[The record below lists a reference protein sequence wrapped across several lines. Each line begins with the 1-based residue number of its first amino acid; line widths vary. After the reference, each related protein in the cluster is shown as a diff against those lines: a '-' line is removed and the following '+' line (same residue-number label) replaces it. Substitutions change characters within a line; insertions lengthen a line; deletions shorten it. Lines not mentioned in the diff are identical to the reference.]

1 MGTTTPAA
9 EDRSGD
15 RTSTPLIIEVAVN
28 GGTQRREHP
37 RVPITPEEIVAD
49 GRACAAEGASVIHV
63 HGRKPD
69 GAWAFDNA
77 EAHREAFRALRG
89 DGLVVY
95 PSMMFSRDDPEAR
108 FRHVDELAS
117 EGLLDWAPVDTGTT
131 YLVPCPDGRLAARG
145 FTYENPV
152 ADNRHALSLC
162 LKHRLAPSVAAYE
175 PHFIRQL
182 LLLLPEY
189 PGIRPAVV
197 RFMFGGDRLPFGF
210 PADPVYVDAY
220 VHLLGDS
227 GLPWMVTCYG
237 GDVLPIA
244 EHAIRRGGHV
254 RVGLEDDASDPAR
267 GNVERVREI
276 AALARRLGRPIATA
290 ADARRLTGG

>member
-1 MGTTTPAA
+1 MGAMTPAYGA
-9 EDRSGD
+9 MDE
-15 RTSTPLIIEVAVN
+15 PLILEVAVN

-37 RVPITPEEIVAD
+37 RVPLSPEEIVAD
-49 GRACAAEGASVIHV
+49 ARACAAEGASVIHV

-69 GAWAFDNA
+69 GAWAFDEA
-77 EAHREAFRALRG
+77 DAHREAFRAPRG
-89 DGLVVY
+89 NGLVVY
-95 PSMMFSRDDPEAR
+95 PSMMFTRDDPAAR
-108 FRHVDELAS
+108 FRHVDQLAS

-131 YLVPCPDGRLAARG
+131 VLIPCREARLGTRG
-145 FTYENPV
+145 FVYDNPV
-152 ADNRHALSLC
+152 ADSRHALSLC
-162 LKHRLAPSVAAYE
+162 VKHRLAPSVAAYE

-189 PGIRPAVV
+189 PSIRPAVV

-210 PADPVYVDAY
+210 PADPVFVDTY

-227 GLPWMVTCYG
+227 GLPWMATCYG

-244 EHAIRRGGHV
+244 EHVIRRGGHL

-267 GNVERVREI
+267 GNVERVREV
-276 AALARRLGRPIATA
+276 AAVARRLGRRLATP
-290 ADARRLTGG
+290 DEARRLTGG

>member
-1 MGTTTPAA
+1 MGA
-9 EDRSGD
+9 
-15 RTSTPLIIEVAVN
+15 STGAGNESMDEPLILEVAVN

-49 GRACAAEGASVIHV
+49 ARACAAEGASVIHV

-69 GAWAFDNA
+69 GAWAFDDA
-77 EAHREAFRALRG
+77 DAHRDAFRTLRA
-89 DGLVVY
+89 DGLLVY
-95 PSMMFSRDDPEAR
+95 PSMMFTRDDPAAR
-108 FRHVDELAS
+108 FRHVDVLGG

-131 YLVPCPDGRLAARG
+131 VLVPCRDGRLAARG
-145 FTYENPV
+145 FTYDNPV

-162 LKHRLAPSVAAYE
+162 VQHRLAPSVAAYE

-210 PADPVYVDAY
+210 PADPVFVDAY
-220 VHLLGDS
+220 VHLLRGS
-227 GLPWMVTCYG
+227 GLPWMAACYG

-244 EHAIRRGGHV
+244 EHVIRRGGHL
-254 RVGLEDDASDPAR
+254 RVGLEDDASDPTR
-267 GNVERVREI
+267 GNVERVREV
-276 AALARRLGRPIATA
+276 AALARRLGRRLATP
-290 ADARRLTGG
+290 DEARRATGG

>member
-1 MGTTTPAA
+1 MGTTTTRAGSA
-9 EDRSGD
+9 GDDCMDR
-15 RTSTPLIIEVAVN
+15 PLIIEAAVN

-37 RVPITPEEIVAD
+37 RVPITPEEIVAE

-63 HGRKPD
+63 HGRRPD
-69 GAWAFDNA
+69 GAFAFDDA
-77 EAHREAFRALRG
+77 DAHREAFRALRG
-89 DGLVVY
+89 DGLLVY
-95 PSMMFSRDDPEAR
+95 PSMMFTRDDPEAR
-108 FRHVDELAS
+108 FRHVDQLAS
-117 EGLLDWAPVDTGTT
+117 DGLLDWAPVDTGTT
-131 YLVPCPDGRLAARG
+131 VLLPCTGGRLAVRG
-145 FTYENPV
+145 FTYDNPV

-175 PHFIRQL
+175 PNFIRQL

-189 PGIRPAVV
+189 PGLRPPVV

-210 PADPVYVDAY
+210 PPDPVFVDAY
-220 VHLLGDS
+220 VHLLGGS

-237 GDVLPIA
+237 GDVLPVA

-254 RVGLEDDASDPAR
+254 RVGLEDDPSDPAR

-276 AALARRLGRPIATA
+276 AALARRLGRTVATP

>member
-1 MGTTTPAA
+1 MGTTTQTGAQGA
-9 EDRSGD
+9 DRAID
-15 RTSTPLIIEVAVN
+15 PLIIEVAVN
-28 GGTQRREHP
+28 GGTQRSEHP

-69 GAWAFDNA
+69 GAWAFDDA
-77 EAHREAFRALRG
+77 DAHREAFRTLRG

-108 FRHVDELAS
+108 FRHVDQLAS

-162 LKHRLAPSVAAYE
+162 LKHHLAPSVAAYE

-254 RVGLEDDASDPAR
+254 RVGLEDDPSDPAR

-276 AALARRLGRPIATA
+276 AALARRLGRAIATPA
-290 ADARRLTGG
+290 EARRATGG